1 MKNVEGFEGVKFTM
15 PKNAKSIFVKTVLI
29 IDVLVVLSFV
39 LLNKFLLYIPY
50 SWEFLFPIASIFV
63 VVNAFLLLP
72 IWLSVKTGMILSVII
87 LLLALALPIYSSSIF
102 QHEKLRALAG
112 EITDAKFEKDLQLV
126 DLNKLPIIHGD
137 LAKNL
142 GEKKL
147 GEIPSLGSQV
157 VAGHFTLQQIKGELY
172 YVAPLEHSGFFKWF
186 KNRQGTPGYIMVNAT
201 KENDAKLVTELDGKK
216 LNMKYL
222 ESAYFG
228 SEVNRYVFSKENKK
242 GIKNYSFELDDSG
255 RPYWVVSL
263 YEKDVVLNGDKI
275 VGTLIIDVQTGES
288 NKYSVEDT
296 PEWVDR
302 IQPKSTVTTHLQ
314 DYGMLVHGVFNFSNK
329 DKVSLTEGMQVIYN
343 GSECFY
349 YTGVTSVSADE
360 SLIGFYLTNT
370 RTGETTMYK
379 VSGAI
384 EAAGINS
391 AEGKVQQF
399 GYRGTYPVLIN
410 LQRQPT
416 YFITLLDK
424 KGLIKSYAFVNV
436 ENYNTVGV
444 GETLQQAYDDY
455 VEILS
460 RDSGLN
466 FSTSTEET
474 ELEGVIDRI
483 GLVMKNN
490 NTIYLF
496 TLEGNPTTFIGT
508 TEKNQNIALARA
520 GDKIRVSYIGD
531 LVDSITIQTFENL
544 TLKQQNV
551 SGESIP
557 EQESLTDNKEVEADV
572 DVENE
577 ASADAAAEAVTPEHA
592 EEKTENR

>member
-1 MKNVEGFEGVKFTM
+1 MNKMKGFEGINFSM
-15 PKNAKSIFVKTVLI
+15 PKKVKSTFVKSVLILDVLI
-29 IDVLVVLSFV
+29 ILSFI
-39 LLNKFLLYIPY
+39 LFNKFLLYIPY
-50 SWEFLFPIASIFV
+50 AWEFLFPVVSIFI

-72 IWLSVKTGMILSVII
+72 IWIGAKKGLILSTII
-87 LLLALALPIYSSSIF
+87 LLIAFALPIYSSGIF
-102 QHEKLRALAG
+102 QYEKLRALAG
-112 EITDAKFEKDLQLV
+112 EVQAATFENELQLV
-126 DLNKLPIIHGD
+126 DLNKLPIIHAD

-157 VAGHFTLQQIKGELY
+157 VAGNFTMQQINGELY

-186 KNRQGTPGYIMVNAT
+186 KNREGTPGYIMVNAT
-201 KENDAKLVTELDGKK
+201 KENDAQLVTEINGKELK
-216 LNMKYL
+216 LKYL

-242 GIKNYSFELDDSG
+242 GIKNYSVELDDSG
-255 RPYWVVSL
+255 RPYWVASL

-275 VGTLIIDVQTGES
+275 VGTLIVDVQTGES
-288 NKYSVEDT
+288 EKYSVEDT
-296 PEWVDR
+296 PKWVDR
-302 IQPKSTVTTHLQ
+302 IQPKSTVSEHLE
-314 DYGMLVHGVFNFSNK
+314 DYGMLVHGAFNFSNK
-329 DKVSLTEGMQVIYN
+329 DKVRLTEGMQVIYN

-384 EAAGINS
+384 ESAGITS
-391 AEGKVQQF
+391 AEGKVQQY
-399 GYRGTYPVLIN
+399 GYKGTYPILIN
-410 LQRQPT
+410 LQKQPT

-460 RDSGLN
+460 RDGGLN
-466 FSTSTEET
+466 FSSLSEET

-483 GLVMKNN
+483 GMVMKNN
-490 NTIYLF
+490 TTIYLF
-496 TLEGNPTTFIGT
+496 TLVGNPTTFIGT
-508 TEKNQNIALARA
+508 TEKNQSIALAKA
-520 GDKIRVSYIGD
+520 GDRVKISYIGE
-531 LVDSITIQTFENL
+531 LVDSVTIQAFENL
-544 TLKQQNV
+544 TLIQEKEQLNV
-551 SGESIP
+551 ADLIAPVEAN
-557 EQESLTDNKEVEADV
+557 EKRVHDNKIETNEGKKPVE
-572 DVENE
+572 
-577 ASADAAAEAVTPEHA
+577 
-592 EEKTENR
+592 